1 MTVRTRLMIVTI
13 IGLAVTMSVWGWIQ
27 VRALD
32 KILTDHQIKR
42 LSDVAE
48 TVIMYYQSFP
58 SRHGLSVMDK
68 ALKEQ
73 IQSDV
78 RLARID
84 IFSVVN
90 DDIDYIAGANRVQY
104 NWSETL
110 VESVAKKLKPFHIKL
125 NIEGE
130 PALGLLASDI
140 LPGKNKKNRVVVAVI
155 AFSQSGTEIL
165 NRAKRLLIFSS
176 AGLLFFI
183 LLVLY
188 LSHGWIIRRPLRRI
202 IGTID
207 EFQAGQYNGRINLN
221 QRDEWKQ
228 LANHFNSM
236 ADKIEQVVAQ
246 YQELNLS
253 LEKKIQDATHNVVQL
268 QKEVNQLQQLTA
280 LGYLT
285 ANLAHELG
293 TPLHSIAGMAR
304 LLLESGKWAPD
315 VGRKLELIVQQTQR
329 LDKVIQNV
337 RRATRLPEPHFE
349 TISIAELLNET
360 LPLIEPLILKSD
372 IRLSVN
378 VEENIPPLYVDRY
391 RFQIA
396 ILNLIE
402 NAAEAIPKKGEISI
416 SASVLPDGKF
426 ITISIKDNGSGIPP
440 ELIEKVCEPFF
451 STHNDER
458 MRGLGLAIVNGIAA
472 KVHGGRL
479 EIKSHPDI
487 GTEVI
492 LYFPVVD
499 VMSGKVAP
507 DSNLSLSNP

>member
-1 MTVRTRLMIVTI
+1 MTVRTRLMMVTI
-13 IGLAVTMSVWGWIQ
+13 LGLAVTMAVWGWIQ

-32 KILTDHQIKR
+32 KILTDQQIKR

-58 SRHGLSVMDK
+58 SRHGLSVLDK

-73 IQSDV
+73 VESDV
-78 RLARID
+78 QLARID

-90 DDIDYIAGANRVQY
+90 DDSDYIAGATRVQY

-110 VESVAKKLKPFHIKL
+110 VESVAKEQKPLHIKL
-125 NIEGE
+125 NTEGG
-130 PALGLLASDI
+130 PALGFLASDI
-140 LPGKNKKNRVVVAVI
+140 LPGKNKKNRVVVGVI

-165 NRAKRLLIFSS
+165 NRAKHLLIYSS

-202 IGTID
+202 IVAID
-207 EFQAGQYNGRINLN
+207 DFQAGQYNKRFNLS
-221 QRDEWKQ
+221 RKDEWKQ
-228 LANHFNSM
+228 LANHFNLM
-236 ADKIEQVVAQ
+236 ADKIEQVLAQ
-246 YQELNLS
+246 YHELNLS

-285 ANLAHELG
+285 ANLAHDLG
-293 TPLHSIAGMAR
+293 TPLHSIAGMTR
-304 LLLESGKWAPD
+304 LLLERGNWPPD

-329 LDKVIQNV
+329 LDMVIQNV

-349 TISIAELLNET
+349 IISISELLNET
-360 LPLIEPLILKSD
+360 LPLVEPLILKSD
-372 IRLSVN
+372 IRLNVN
-378 VEENIPPLYVDRY
+378 VQENIPPLYVDRY
-391 RFQIA
+391 RFQVA
-396 ILNLIE
+396 LLNLIE
-402 NAAEAIPKKGEISI
+402 NAVEAIPQNGEIII
-416 SASVLPDGKF
+416 SASVQQDKKF
-426 ITISIKDNGSGIPP
+426 ITISVKDNGYGIPP

-458 MRGLGLAIVNGIAA
+458 MRGLGLTIVNGIAA

-479 EIKSHPDI
+479 EIKSRPDI

-499 VMSGKVAP
+499 VISGKISS
-507 DSNLSLSNP
+507 DHLSLANP